1 MNATV
6 SSSPAGALRL
16 FVLAAA
22 AAAAWIAFNLAF
34 PEAGAAVR
42 YANINRIAANI
53 IILAGLW
60 LALARAGFTDRERIT
75 LWLVIAVPFTLWL
88 ALIWGLAV
96 NDFFRPIPGVP
107 QVPPRLPV
115 AIFLPLLV
123 ALPLLMVRSRRVA
136 ALIDA
141 TPAAWL
147 IGIQAFRIFGG
158 TFLVGWMQGDLPGAF
173 ALPAGIGDIT
183 VGVLALPAALAV
195 ASGTAAGRTIGVAWN
210 LLGLTDFAIAVAT
223 GVMTS
228 PGPLHVLALD
238 HPNLQTGVYPS
249 VMIPAFAVPSWII
262 LHALSL
268 WQLRRAARRPVGLEV
283 ALATG

>member
-1 MNATV
+1 MDATV
-6 SSSPAGALRL
+6 SNSNSGALRL

-22 AAAAWIAFNLAF
+22 AAAAWIGFNLAF
-34 PEAGAAVR
+34 PEAGSAVR
-42 YANINRIAANI
+42 SANITRIAAHI
-53 IILAGLW
+53 VILAGLW
-60 LALARAGFTDRERIT
+60 LALARTDFTDRERAS

-96 NDFFRPIPGVP
+96 NDVFRPIPGIP

-115 AIFLPLLV
+115 AIFLPLLI

-136 ALIDA
+136 ALLDA

-158 TFLVGWMQGDLPGAF
+158 TFLVGWINGDLPGAF
-173 ALPAGIGDIT
+173 AVPAGIGDIT
-183 VGVLALPAALAV
+183 VGVLALPVALAV
-195 ASGTAAGRTIGVAWN
+195 ASGTAAGRAMGVAWN
-210 LLGLTDFAIAVAT
+210 LLGLTDFAIAIAT
-223 GVMTS
+223 GAMTS

-238 HPNLQTGVYPS
+238 HPNLQTGVYPN

-262 LHALSL
+262 LHVLSL
-268 WQLRRAARRPVGLEV
+268 WQLRRAARRPLGFEV
-283 ALATG
+283 SLAAT